1 MSKIIII
8 RGAVLALAL
17 GLSAPA
23 FAQSKSFLGR
33 YTMYKA
39 EDGFIRLDTQTGEV
53 SLCQKTDAAWNCAP
67 MGDAE
72 QKLKTRIA
80 ELRDRNAALEAEI
93 RTLKSALASRD
104 GVQPED
110 RYSDRPD
117 TDAGPPPGSRQQFR
131 LPTEKEVDKAL
142 DYFERML
149 RKFQD
154 RLQRLEKDAPPPKQG
169 DSGPDEQDQPQPK
182 KEL

>member
-8 RGAVLALAL
+8 RGVALALAI
-17 GLSAPA
+17 GLTVPA
-23 FAQSKSFLGR
+23 AAQSKSFLGR

-53 SLCQKTDAAWNCAP
+53 SLCQKAAATWNCAP
-67 MGDAE
+67 MGDDE
-72 QKLKTRIA
+72 QKLKNRIA
-80 ELRDRNAALEAEI
+80 ELRDRNTALEAEV
-93 RTLKSALASRD
+93 RSLKSALASRD
-104 GVQPED
+104 GAQPDD
-110 RYSDRPD
+110 RYSERPD
-117 TDAGPPPGSRQQFR
+117 ADGGPPGGRQQFR
-131 LPTEKEVDKAL
+131 LPTEEEVDKAL

-154 RLQRLEKDAPPPKQG
+154 RLQRLEKGAPPPKQG
-169 DSGPDEQDQPQPK
+169 DGGQAQPAQPK